1 MLWSNYYPLIVF
13 WKFVPFLLN
22 LIAQNIVTLLG
33 SELIHG
39 ITVKDTVIMDSNM
52 SFTILY
58 AGCFIIEVCWFYNF
72 WGEAKEWRRDGWNYL
87 KDPWNY
93 LDLSITILTQ
103 VYMGQFMSDL
113 WFERGIFSVT
123 AIRTMGGMVVFLLWI
138 KMFYWLRLF
147 SSTAYF
153 IKLILNTI
161 FDLRNFF
168 ILILIIM
175 ASFITM
181 FYVFQQ
187 NLKGVVNDKGEQV
200 RYIDE
205 HTGYQLIDAI
215 LTIYFIMVGEFYT
228 EDFKHGPNFV
238 IIWPMFLVCNFLMAI
253 VFMNMLIAIMSQT
266 FTEV

>member
-1 MLWSNYYPLIVF
+1 MKIDPKEY
-13 WKFVPFLLN
+13 
-22 LIAQNIVTLLG
+22 
-33 SELIHG
+33 
-39 ITVKDTVIMDSNM
+39 
-52 SFTILY
+52 FT
-58 AGCFIIEVCWFYNF
+58 
-72 WGEAKEWRRDGWNYL
+72 
-87 KDPWNY
+87 DPWNY
-93 LDLSITILTQ
+93 IDLTQ
-103 VYMGQFMSDL
+103 LFCSVNFITSLYLCAFFDH
-113 WFERGIFSVT
+113 EIFPKHYLRKFAGYGS
-123 AIRTMGGMVVFLLWI
+123 FLFWI

-253 VFMNMLIAIMSQT
+253 VFMNMLIAIMTDTYNHIQSISEAAIIQEQAGLIQDHVWLLDLEEI
-266 FTEV
+266 FKDKSLLLYKRS